1 MDGGVDMA
9 KGFRR
14 ILVVLWITVATALV
28 LALGVLLLRYGYKR
42 YYSAVYPLRFTDEV
56 TAASEE
62 FDVDPSLI
70 YAVIHTESSFQPQVT
85 SSAGAKG
92 LMQLTDSTLEWALNR
107 AGEKGKY
114 TAEDLYDPQVNI
126 HYGVY
131 VITLLGEQFE
141 NTETILAAY
150 NAGIGRVGEW
160 LKDTAYSADGIHLD
174 AIPYPETAEYI
185 KRVQNARKQYQELY
199 NIP

>member
-1 MDGGVDMA
+1 MA
-9 KGFRR
+9 KTIRSLCT
-14 ILVVLWITVATALV
+14 ILWVTVVTALI
-28 LALGVLLLRYGYKR
+28 LLLGTLLLNYGYKR
-42 YYSAVYPLRFTDEV
+42 YYSAVYPLQFTEEV
-56 TAASEE
+56 TAASKQFGVEE
-62 FDVDPSLI
+62 SLI
-70 YAVIHTESSFQPQVT
+70 YAIIHTESSFQPQVT

-107 AGEKGKY
+107 AGEQGKY

-141 NTETILAAY
+141 NTETLLASY

-160 LKDTAYSADGIHLD
+160 LKNPAYSADGVRLHT
-174 AIPYPETAEYI
+174 IPYPETAEYVH
-185 KRVQNARKQYQELY
+185 RVQNARKRYQELY

>member
-1 MDGGVDMA
+1 MA
-9 KGFRR
+9 KGLRR
-14 ILVVLWITVATALV
+14 IGTILWIVAVTALV
-28 LALGVLLLRYGYKR
+28 LALGILLLHYGYKR
-42 YYSAVYPLRFTDEV
+42 YYSAVYPLQYTEEI

-62 FDVDPSLI
+62 FGVEPSLI

-131 VITLLGEQFE
+131 VLTLLGEQFE

-160 LKDTAYSADGIHLD
+160 LKNPAYSTDGAHLT
-174 AIPYPETAEYI
+174 AIPYPETADYVE
-185 KRVQNARKQYQELY
+185 RVQNARKRYQELY
-199 NIP
+199 NLP

>member
-1 MDGGVDMA
+1 MA
-9 KGFRR
+9 KFSHRA
-14 ILVVLWITVATALV
+14 LTVLWRTAATALV

-42 YYSAVYPLRFTDEV
+42 YYSAVYPLQFTQEV
-56 TAASEE
+56 TAASER
-62 FDVDPSLI
+62 FDIAPSLI
-70 YAVIHTESSFQPQVT
+70 YAVIHTESSFQPQVI

-92 LMQLTDSTLEWALNR
+92 LMQLTDSTLEWALDR
-107 AGEKGKY
+107 AGEKEKY

-131 VITLLGEQFE
+131 VLTLLGEQFE

-150 NAGIGRVGEW
+150 NAGQGRVSEW
-160 LKDTAYSADGIHLD
+160 LADLTYSADGVHLD
-174 AIPYPETAEYI
+174 TIPYSETADYVE
-185 KRVQNARKQYQELY
+185 RVQSARKLYQELY

>member
-1 MDGGVDMA
+1 MA
-9 KGFRR
+9 KALRST
-14 ILVVLWITVATALV
+14 LKALWITVVAILV
-28 LALGVLLLRYGYKR
+28 LFIGTLLLKQGYKQ
-42 YYSAVYPLRFTDEV
+42 YYSAVYPLQYTTEV
-56 TAASEE
+56 TAASKE
-62 FDVDPSLI
+62 FGVEPSLI
-70 YAVIHTESSFQPQVT
+70 YAVIHTESSFSPQAT

-92 LMQLTDSTLEWALNR
+92 LMQLTNSTLQWALSR

-131 VITLLGEQFE
+131 VLTLLGEQFD

-160 LKDTAYSADGIHLD
+160 LNNPDYSADGAYLD
-174 AIPYPETAEYI
+174 TIPYHETEDYV
-185 KRVQNARKQYQELY
+185 KRVLNARKQYQQLY
-199 NIP
+199 NLL

>member
-1 MDGGVDMA
+1 MA
-9 KGFRR
+9 KALRR
-14 ILVVLWITVATALV
+14 ASAVLLLSAASVLV
-28 LALGVLLLRYGYKR
+28 LVLGALLLRYGYKR
-42 YYSAVYPLRFTDEV
+42 YYSAVYPLQFTKEV
-56 TAASEE
+56 TAASEKFGIE
-62 FDVDPSLI
+62 PSLI
-70 YAVIHTESSFQPQVT
+70 YAVIHTESSFEPQVT

-114 TAEDLYDPQVNI
+114 TAEDLYDPKINI

-131 VITLLGEQFE
+131 VLALLGEQFE

-160 LKDTAYSADGIHLD
+160 LKDPAYSADGVRLD
-174 AIPYPETAEYI
+174 TIPYPETADYVE
-185 KRVQNARKQYQELY
+185 RVQNARKFYQELY
-199 NIP
+199 NLP

>member
-1 MDGGVDMA
+1 MA
-9 KGFRR
+9 KPLRSTFKA
-14 ILVVLWITVATALV
+14 LWITVVAILV
-28 LALGVLLLRYGYKR
+28 LFIGTLLLKQGYKQ
-42 YYSAVYPLRFTDEV
+42 YYSAVYPLQYTTEV

-62 FDVDPSLI
+62 FGVESSLI
-70 YAVIHTESSFQPQVT
+70 YAIIHTESSFRPQAT

-92 LMQLTDSTLEWALNR
+92 LMQLTDSTLQWALSR

-114 TAEDLYDPQVNI
+114 TAEDLYDPQINI

-131 VITLLGEQFE
+131 VLTLLGEQFD

-160 LKDTAYSADGIHLD
+160 LKNPDYSADGVHLD
-174 AIPYPETAEYI
+174 AIPYQETEDYV
-185 KRVQNARKQYQELY
+185 KRVQNARKQYQQLY
-199 NIP
+199 NLL

>member
-1 MDGGVDMA
+1 MI
-9 KGFRR
+9 KLLRR
-14 ILVVLWITVATALV
+14 IFTVLWICVATALV
-28 LALGVLLLRYGYKR
+28 LVLGALLLRYGYKR
-42 YYSAVYPLRFTDEV
+42 YYSAVYPLQFTDEV

-62 FDVDPSLI
+62 FGVEPSLI

-114 TAEDLYDPQVNI
+114 TPEDLYDPQVNI

-131 VITLLGEQFE
+131 VLTLLGEQFE

-160 LKDTAYSADGIHLD
+160 LKNPAYSTDGVRLD
-174 AIPYPETAEYI
+174 TIPYRETAEYI
-185 KRVQNARKQYQELY
+185 QRVQNARERYQELY

>member
-1 MDGGVDMA
+1 MA
-9 KGFRR
+9 KDLRR
-14 ILVVLWITVATALV
+14 IGTVLWIAAVTALV
-28 LALGVLLLRYGYKR
+28 LTLGILLLRYGYKR
-42 YYSAVYPLRFTDEV
+42 YYSAVYPLQYTEEV

-62 FDVDPSLI
+62 FGVEPSLI
-70 YAVIHTESSFQPQVT
+70 YAVIHTESDFRPQVT

-114 TAEDLYDPQVNI
+114 TPEDLYDPQVNI

-131 VITLLGEQFE
+131 VLTLLGEQFE

-160 LKDTAYSADGIHLD
+160 LKNPIYSADGVHLT
-174 AIPYPETAEYI
+174 AIPYPETADYVE
-185 KRVQNARKQYQELY
+185 RVKNARKQYQELY
-199 NIP
+199 NLP

>member
-1 MDGGVDMA
+1 MA
-9 KGFRR
+9 KWLRR
-14 ILVVLWITVATALV
+14 ALTILWCAAAAALV

-42 YYSAVYPLRFTDEV
+42 YYSAVYPLQYTEEV
-56 TAASEE
+56 TTASEE
-62 FDVDPSLI
+62 FGIEPSLI

-92 LMQLTDSTLEWALNR
+92 LMQLTDNTLEWALGR

-131 VITLLGEQFE
+131 VLTLLGEQFE

-150 NAGIGRVGEW
+150 NAGQGRVSEW
-160 LKDTAYSADGIHLD
+160 LKDPAYSADGVHLD
-174 AIPYPETAEYI
+174 AIPYSETADYVE
-185 KRVQNARKQYQELY
+185 RVQSARELYQELY